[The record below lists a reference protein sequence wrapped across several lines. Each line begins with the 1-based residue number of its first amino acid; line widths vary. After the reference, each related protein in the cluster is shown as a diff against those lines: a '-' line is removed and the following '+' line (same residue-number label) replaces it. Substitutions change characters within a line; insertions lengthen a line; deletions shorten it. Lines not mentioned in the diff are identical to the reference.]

1 MDGGSVPPPG
11 IDLESSRGED
21 LLWIGGRRTGM
32 KHHGP
37 EALAALLLIGSL
49 AGCGGGGPVNHTRPS
64 VRQATLESPR
74 TSAHTTTSPELA
86 HLPPPQALVTDET
99 QNRLLA
105 VELPSGRI
113 ARRISLPPDP
123 EDIASAG
130 NAGVVIV
137 VSSKAGEVTALS
149 RKTLRPIK
157 TFRGFDEPHIAAIS
171 PDGQY
176 AYVTDDARGTVTVIR
191 LSDMKLTST
200 VAVGAGAHH
209 LGFSPDQHRAWIGL
223 GEQATQIAIL
233 DTTDT
238 AHPKL
243 IGHFD
248 PGFAAHDVSF
258 APNGRAVFVS
268 SSSGPD
274 VTVFDPNTRR
284 VLFRVPVG
292 RPPQH
297 VAFAGRYA
305 YLTSG
310 YGSSIE
316 KVNADTG
323 HVITRAKAPYG
334 SFELAAADG
343 FVTAASLLRGSLAIY
358 TSALKPVR
366 VVKLAPATREVAI
379 SRP

>member
-1 MDGGSVPPPG
+1 MN
-11 IDLESSRGED
+11 
-21 LLWIGGRRTGM
+21 
-32 KHHGP
+32 HHRP

-49 AGCGGGGPVNHTRPS
+49 ASCGGGGSVNDRHTPPS
-64 VRQATLESPR
+64 RRRATPHAPS
-74 TSAHTTTSPELA
+74 TSAHAITSSEVT
-86 HLPPPQALVTDET
+86 HQPPPQALVTDET

-105 VELPSGRI
+105 VDLPSGRI
-113 ARRISLPPDP
+113 ARSISLPPDP

-137 VSSKAGEVTALS
+137 VSSRAGEVTALN
-149 RKTLRPIK
+149 RKTLRPVK
-157 TFRGFDEPHIAAIS
+157 TFGGFDEPHIAAIS

-176 AYVTDDARGTVTVIR
+176 AYVTDDVRGTVTVIR
-191 LSDMKLTST
+191 LSDLRVVGT

-223 GEQATQIAIL
+223 GEQATRIAIL
-233 DTTDT
+233 DTTNT

-258 APNGRAVFVS
+258 APDGRAGFVS

-274 VTVFDPNTRR
+274 VTAFDPSTRR

-297 VAFAGRYA
+297 IAFSGRFA

-323 HVITRAKAPYG
+323 QVVTRARAPYG

-343 FVTAASLLRGSLAIY
+343 FVAAASLLRGSLAIY